1 MTGYTY
7 TMQYFSTTKKQ
18 EILPSPAAGKTLVMI
33 IPREVRG
40 TGTDMCHMIS
50 LLGVIEKRIQMN
62 FITKEKQIH
71 RLRKETCSYQ
81 KRNVEGVQGVKSWFR
96 TIIHL
101 INTLYTLEQ
110 ELLLSH
116 SVLSDSLQS
125 HEL

>member
-1 MTGYTY
+1 
-7 TMQYFSTTKKQ
+7 
-18 EILPSPAAGKTLVMI
+18 MI

-50 LLGVIEKRIQMN
+50 LPGVIEKRIQMN

-81 KRNVEGVQGVKSWFR
+81 KRNVEGVQGVNSWFR

-101 INTLYTLEQ
+101 MNTLYTLEQ
-110 ELLLSH
+110 ELLLLFSH
-116 SVLSDSLQS
+116 SVLSDSLQP
-125 HEL
+125 HGL